1 MNVLW
6 TLHGIPDV
14 GPRGIA
20 NDSRLDPALPG
31 SASQPKKMMKTP
43 TSRTHL
49 MEQLNPKS

>member
-20 NDSRLDPALPG
+20 NDSRLDPALPR
-31 SASQPKKMMKTP
+31 SASHPKENDENAHFQNSFNGTI
-43 TSRTHL
+43 
-49 MEQLNPKS
+49 KS